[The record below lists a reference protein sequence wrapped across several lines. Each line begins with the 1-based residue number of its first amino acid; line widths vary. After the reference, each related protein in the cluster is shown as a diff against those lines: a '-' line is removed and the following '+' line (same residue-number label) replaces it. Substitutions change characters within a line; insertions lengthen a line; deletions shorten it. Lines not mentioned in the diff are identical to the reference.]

1 MPFNA
6 GAIAAKLTL
15 DSSQWSKSVQNVAAD
30 QMRLQDMAK
39 GSSGKID
46 ILGKSLDV
54 AALAMKGVTIAGTAV
69 IGFMAASVPAAM
81 KAEKSE
87 SALRSA
93 LESTGRAVGPLT
105 KHFLDY
111 ASELQHS
118 TTFEDDAIQGAQA
131 LLLQLTQLDQNG
143 LDAATRGAI
152 GLASVFNM
160 DLQSAARAVAQG
172 MEGNYLALSRLI
184 PSIREAKT
192 EEEKHAAMMDG
203 LARMYQRAEAEA
215 NTFGGSLKQL
225 KNSWGDVQEK
235 VGMAIVGNEDIRK
248 AIKSVAEAINELVA
262 SGRFSSWLST
272 ITREISATISTI
284 KAWADA
290 LKTAGDVARGS
301 WLFEKDMKSGA
312 AAMIAAAKDEIAA
325 FQDELKV
332 FTPSMEKLQGVMEM
346 GPKYWNAWTASVRET
361 DRILDQNRETI
372 TRWVGKAVDRYES
385 FIGLDKSAAILGESL
400 KALGIKTRTE
410 LTEELANAE
419 AALKLLKGSVE
430 STPGQVKAL
439 EDKIAS
445 LKEQLTGAKTAT
457 VAWVEYLKNIGVTT
471 INEKKNR
478 VAELW
483 KILGDLDKRYKDGR
497 ITQDDYAKATKAAK
511 DEIGSLSSE
520 LIKNTLPAGR
530 DLHEVLRQAVPRFG
544 DTAYAAWTFE
554 GALKDVADQAMV
566 SEATVLQF
574 LWNTR
579 TEFLSTIGIIVPR
592 WNDIPAGAKSATDET
607 KGLFDGLMND
617 IASGFGNTIQ
627 DWLSGATTF
636 RDFIK
641 GIWED
646 IKSAFFRVIGQMVAE
661 WTVNFVKKLI
671 TDTAEVGKS
680 IAKNIS
686 GAIGGAGQAA
696 GSMAGSFLSAASSI
710 ANIVT
715 AAASVINL
723 FKKAPTGAGDGMGR
737 VVERQDQQTAILG
750 SIIEFY
756 RNTLGPALLVHGV
769 NYMAKTMDAANAAV
783 GWLQEINGTLS
794 GMKGAYNGAGP
805 LTSPQMVMTHGTP
818 SRPEYVVPEPQ
829 MRNAVGGGAGGRQG
843 QPINLT
849 VPVYVGGKKIDERI
863 INVVVNGSQTG
874 GLRRFATKALAG
886 A

>member
-1 MPFNA
+1 
-6 GAIAAKLTL
+6 
-15 DSSQWSKSVQNVAAD
+15 
-30 QMRLQDMAK
+30 
-39 GSSGKID
+39 
-46 ILGKSLDV
+46 
-54 AALAMKGVTIAGTAV
+54 
-69 IGFMAASVPAAM
+69 
-81 KAEKSE
+81 
-87 SALRSA
+87 
-93 LESTGRAVGPLT
+93 
-105 KHFLDY
+105 
-111 ASELQHS
+111 
-118 TTFEDDAIQGAQA
+118 
-131 LLLQLTQLDQNG
+131 
-143 LDAATRGAI
+143 
-152 GLASVFNM
+152 
-160 DLQSAARAVAQG
+160 
-172 MEGNYLALSRLI
+172 
-184 PSIREAKT
+184 
-192 EEEKHAAMMDG
+192 
-203 LARMYQRAEAEA
+203 
-215 NTFGGSLKQL
+215 
-225 KNSWGDVQEK
+225 
-235 VGMAIVGNEDIRK
+235 
-248 AIKSVAEAINELVA
+248 
-262 SGRFSSWLST
+262 
-272 ITREISATISTI
+272 
-284 KAWADA
+284 
-290 LKTAGDVARGS
+290 
-301 WLFEKDMKSGA
+301 
-312 AAMIAAAKDEIAA
+312 
-325 FQDELKV
+325 
-332 FTPSMEKLQGVMEM
+332 
-346 GPKYWNAWTASVRET
+346 
-361 DRILDQNRETI
+361 
-372 TRWVGKAVDRYES
+372 
-385 FIGLDKSAAILGESL
+385 
-400 KALGIKTRTE
+400 
-410 LTEELANAE
+410 
-419 AALKLLKGSVE
+419 
-430 STPGQVKAL
+430 
-439 EDKIAS
+439 
-445 LKEQLTGAKTAT
+445 
-457 VAWVEYLKNIGVTT
+457 
-471 INEKKNR
+471 
-478 VAELW
+478 
-483 KILGDLDKRYKDGR
+483 
-497 ITQDDYAKATKAAK
+497 
-511 DEIGSLSSE
+511 
-520 LIKNTLPAGR
+520 
-530 DLHEVLRQAVPRFG
+530 
-544 DTAYAAWTFE
+544 
-554 GALKDVADQAMV
+554 
-566 SEATVLQF
+566 
-574 LWNTR
+574 
-579 TEFLSTIGIIVPR
+579 
-592 WNDIPAGAKSATDET
+592 
-607 KGLFDGLMND
+607 MND